1 MIIVVLSSNNAGKGE
16 YIPEPLKKEGVD
28 LVPLNHDDAGGTHN
42 LVEGASGLFITGDG
56 DHPST
61 SAWGAH
67 DLSVINQALELDVPV
82 LATGQGVF
90 LLNQAFGGKSPKP
103 RKGHFLSPGGV
114 KDGASFHSIYLS
126 PGSKSAAILG
136 LGGFFKV
143 NSRHMESL
151 LDLQRSPRLLASAY
165 SVEDGVIEGLES
177 PEHSWV
183 IGFQANIERQE
194 EAPKS
199 FNNIFLAFLDRVEEY
214 ASNRSVPEHHIGMA
228 SSHT

>member
-1 MIIVVLSSNNAGKGE
+1 MIIVVLSSNNVGKGE
-16 YIPEPLKKEGVD
+16 YIPKPLKKDRVD
-28 LVPLNHDDAGGTHN
+28 LVPLNRDDAGGTHN
-42 LVEGASGLFITGDG
+42 PLEGAGGLFITGDG

-67 DLSVINQALELDVPV
+67 DLSVINQALELDAPV
-82 LATGQGVF
+82 LATGQGIF

-103 RKGHFLSPGGV
+103 LKGHSLNQGGA
-114 KDGASFHSIYLS
+114 KDATSLHSIYLS

-143 NSRHMESL
+143 NSRHMEGL

-183 IGFQANIERQE
+183 IGFQANIERQQ
-194 EAPKS
+194 EAPRS
-199 FNNIFLAFLDRVEEY
+199 FNNIFLAFLDRVEEF
-214 ASNRSVPEHHIGMA
+214 ARDRSVPEHHIGMA
-228 SSHT
+228 SSYT